1 MKAFLVTTVLA
12 GAALLW
18 SVDEAQAQA
27 RAPIKAGIAAAVRGK
42 VERVAAAIGP
52 SIVAPMAG
60 SAIGITVASGDVI
73 YLGDRIS
80 TGPNAGLQIMLVD
93 ETVFTIG
100 PNAAMAVDEFTFDP
114 ATNNG
119 KLTARIMQGAFRF
132 VSGRIA
138 KHDPKDMTVNLP
150 QGSIGVRGTAV
161 QGVVEGERATV
172 MLLGPGLSNNAGERP
187 GRIVVSGAAASGGE
201 VLITRPGFATTL
213 STTMPPSEPV
223 RLETQQAA
231 RISNSLTQSHSAA
244 ADGASGGTNSA
255 TPSPAQQSPS
265 APGTNVVRQSGQGA
279 AGALGPLGGTAQAAL
294 LAQNSSQSTVKA
306 AQDSAVSIGEQSTWE
321 QVRTIHSGTA
331 TFNFGTV
338 NLVPTAGTGSGSY
351 TLTVTMDFGARTAS
365 AAYSGNY
372 TVGALT
378 GTINAGNNPV
388 KNYAQDSGLAQSTD
402 GNGHT
407 LPGGATMKDFFKLK
421 NDVTSRTIA
430 KTLENRIEISD
441 STSTNVIATQGGK
454 AVASR

>member
-1 MKAFLVTTVLA
+1 MKAFLAITTLA
-12 GAALLW
+12 CAALLCPTGDAW
-18 SVDEAQAQA
+18 AQA
-27 RAPIKAGIAAAVRGK
+27 RAPIKAGVAAAVRGK
-42 VERVAAAIGP
+42 VERAAASTNPSFGLAPASGP
-52 SIVAPMAG
+52 
-60 SAIGITVASGDVI
+60 AIGVAVSSGDVI

-80 TGPNAGLQIMLVD
+80 TGPHAGLQIMLVD

-100 PNAAMAVDEFTFDP
+100 PNAAMAVDEFAFDP

-187 GRIVVSGAAASGGE
+187 GRIVVSGAGGGE
-201 VLITRPGFATTL
+201 VLITRPGFATTF
-213 STTMPPSEPV
+213 SAAVPPSEPA
-223 RLETQQAA
+223 RLEAPQAA
-231 RISNSLTQSHSAA
+231 RISNSLAPSHSAA
-244 ADGASGGTNSA
+244 TDGASGSA
-255 TPSPAQQSPS
+255 NAAAPGPAQQSPS

-279 AGALGPLGGTAQAAL
+279 AGALGPLGGTVQAAL
-294 LAQNSSQSTVKA
+294 LGQATAQSTVKA
-306 AQDSAVSIGEQSTWE
+306 AQDTGVSIGERSTWE
-321 QVRTIHSGTA
+321 QVRTIQSGTA

-338 NLVPTAGTGSGSY
+338 NLVPIAGTGSGSY

-365 AAYSGNY
+365 SVYTGNY

-378 GTINAGNNPV
+378 GTINAGNNPT
-388 KNYAQDSGLAQSTD
+388 KNYAQDSGFAQSTSS
-402 GNGHT
+402 GGHA
-407 LPGGATMKDFFKLK
+407 LPGGATMKEFFKLT

-441 STSTNVIATQGGK
+441 ATSANVIATQGGK
-454 AVASR
+454 VLASR